1 MTNNN
6 TRPRRTSV
14 PKSKRKKQRSIGGGG
29 RRVSRTPDTHS
40 IASSSSSTWSSDKA
54 AAAKQRNAVKN
65 ELNDIIDND
74 QDGFWTRPSNAE
86 ERQRIREFW
95 LQLREDERRSLIKIE
110 KEAVLKKMKEQQ
122 RHSCNCS
129 VCGKK
134 RYVHHPLY
142 LPPKTPAP
150 SSSHNAHTS
159 LCSSSPT
166 HPPHP
171 HPTLT
176 LLLLSII
183 TSLSLSLSFSLCETP
198 KSCYTYACVCTIVDF
213 HGHNRFLLKS
223 LYSTAIEDELEVL
236 YDAYYEELEQYT
248 NNNQNSSGINPL
260 TGTPV
265 SDMDD
270 DDDDD
275 DDDDEEEDP
284 DYESD
289 YDDDDDDDDIE
300 NDPSDDDE
308 DDDEDEYSSDHLAFG
323 NSLTVKGT

>member
-29 RRVSRTPDTHS
+29 GRVSRTPDTHS
-40 IASSSSSTWSSDKA
+40 VASSSSSTWSSDKAA

-134 RYVHHPLY
+134 RYVHPLQNLFPCPF
-142 LPPKTPAP
+142 LP
-150 SSSHNAHTS
+150 SF
-159 LCSSSPT
+159 
-166 HPPHP
+166 
-171 HPTLT
+171 LT
-176 LLLLSII
+176 
-183 TSLSLSLSFSLCETP
+183 
-198 KSCYTYACVCTIVDF
+198 
-213 HGHNRFLLKS
+213 
-223 LYSTAIEDELEVL
+223 
-236 YDAYYEELEQYT
+236 
-248 NNNQNSSGINPL
+248 
-260 TGTPV
+260 
-265 SDMDD
+265 
-270 DDDDD
+270 
-275 DDDDEEEDP
+275 
-284 DYESD
+284 
-289 YDDDDDDDDIE
+289 
-300 NDPSDDDE
+300 
-308 DDDEDEYSSDHLAFG
+308 
-323 NSLTVKGT
+323 